1 MGIPLDHSISAM
13 RSRFGYFDCKSLLT
27 VYGITLA

>member
-13 RSRFGYFDCKSLLT
+13 KSRFGYFDRKSLLT
-27 VYGITLA
+27 VYGIAPA